1 MVGRGRYTLICVL
14 MGALLLPAA
23 AADAKRRASIQTTL
37 NSIAAQGA
45 ITPEQHTQ
53 YTRDYSRARSAV
65 RHLRGSARSN
75 MQGVLNNITYLAR
88 QNILG
93 ARVVPVFLTL
103 ERNIEWFWT
112 DRNGPAAYGA
122 RRSFDGT
129 RLIFEF
135 YPGSG
140 WQITEL
146 GNFGKLNGLAAAKR
160 TKLSVL
166 TAYGNELLPLAVDRG
181 GFLAFEYYFPW
192 SGGKPGWISGMATA
206 TGMAAFARV
215 WKRTGDPRFLEAGQ
229 RMLGAFSLAPPTG
242 VLLDEGSG
250 RAHYLQYSQ
259 DPDLLVGNAFAQSII
274 GLDDFATITGDTNA
288 AAARDRALAEAAVDM
303 SSYDTGAWSL
313 YWHRPGS
320 KVGGES
326 DLHYHQL
333 FEGFLE
339 KLCARFPSGP
349 FCTLHDNFARY
360 ETEPVKIT
368 RLAARKQKRT
378 LRIRYTVSKRGSG
391 TLTLSKGGKTVASS
405 RFAFSSG
412 GDHLLTWTAPKKR
425 GSYELSFDTVS
436 LNGLKSSATKT
447 VVLR

>member
-1 MVGRGRYTLICVL
+1 MVGRRRLTLICVL

-23 AADAKRRASIQTTL
+23 GAEARRPSIQKTL
-37 NSIAAQGA
+37 NSLAAQGA

-75 MQGVLNNITYLAR
+75 MQGVLDNIAYLAG
-88 QNILG
+88 QNTLG

-103 ERNIEWFWT
+103 ERNYEWFWT

-242 VLLDEGSG
+242 VLLDQGSN
-250 RAHYLQYSQ
+250 RAYYLQYSQ
-259 DPDLLVGNAFAQSII
+259 DPDLMVGNAFAQSII

-303 SSYDTGAWSL
+303 PVYDTGAWSL

-339 KLCARFPSGP
+339 KLCARFPTGP

-405 RFAFSSG
+405 RFTFTSG

-436 LNGLKSSATKT
+436 LNGLKSSAVKT
-447 VVLR
+447 VNLR

>member
-1 MVGRGRYTLICVL
+1 MVGRGRLTLICVL

-23 AADAKRRASIQTTL
+23 AAEAKRRPSIQTTL

-93 ARVVPVFLTL
+93 ARVVAVFLTL

-122 RRSFDGT
+122 RRTFDGT

-192 SGGKPGWISGMATA
+192 SGGRPGWISGMATA

-229 RMLGAFSLAPPTG
+229 RMLGAFSVAPPTG

-303 SSYDTGAWSL
+303 PFYDTGAWSL

-349 FCTLHDNFARY
+349 FCTLHDNFVRY

-378 LRIRYTVSKRGSG
+378 LRIRYRVSKRGSG

-405 RFAFSSG
+405 RFTFTGG
-412 GDHLLTWTAPKKR
+412 GDHLLTWTAPRKR